1 MDGSFRQIVPGES
14 FLCDIESLALS
25 DESDSLKIGMEIQ
38 ADVSGKEVE
47 EPGNVRLLTE
57 MSQEELEGWM
67 GEMLG
72 NMESLNELWGSVL
85 S

>member
-1 MDGSFRQIVPGES
+1 
-14 FLCDIESLALS
+14 
-25 DESDSLKIGMEIQ
+25 MEIQ

-47 EPGNVRLLTE
+47 EPANVRLLTE